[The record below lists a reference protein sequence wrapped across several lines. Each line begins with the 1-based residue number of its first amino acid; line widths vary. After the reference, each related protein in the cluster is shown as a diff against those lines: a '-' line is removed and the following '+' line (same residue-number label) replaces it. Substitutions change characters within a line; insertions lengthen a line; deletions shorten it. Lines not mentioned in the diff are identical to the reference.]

1 MVVWWDGGVMECD
14 GVWCDGMV
22 ECDGMVMFITTIVVI
37 DGLIT
42 DHKQ

>member
-1 MVVWWDGGVMECD
+1 MECGVM
-14 GVWCDGMV
+14 GWW
-22 ECDGMVMFITTIVVI
+22 CDGMVMFITTIVVI